1 MGQVVVRQLQLHL
14 FLLLPPGLLFVQLLL
29 PLRNQTAVLSRVI
42 ERRLLWAPERIAGI
56 ILVWLCRSY
65 ILLLLRSSLYRF
77 RFFISGFS
85 GRLSL
90 TGCKQGGRLLLATR
104 ATATCPLICLLGEN
118 DCVLV
123 AMLCLGRLACV
134 CYSRL
139 LVRGEAVV

>member
-1 MGQVVVRQLQLHL
+1 MRQLQLHL

-29 PLRNQTAVLSRVI
+29 PLRNQTAVLGCVI

-56 ILVWLCRSY
+56 ILVGLCRSD
-65 ILLLLRSSLYRF
+65 ILLRSRSLYRF